1 MNQNSTHITLSYT
14 LVNTL
19 LWLSASF
26 VTGYAASY
34 LLSAGFS
41 STYVGMLL
49 SFSAIFSILLQ
60 ALTGYVCDRWPR
72 FTCRLFLLVMFVL
85 SSLLSVFLCFS
96 SRKADIGLFFLIL
109 NGIHLAMET
118 LIYTLA
124 NEYMNAFPHFHFGR
138 SRAFGSLFSAA
149 GMAIMGSFLSRY
161 SIIIL
166 PLTVLIINLFCAVL
180 TLFSLPESTGF
191 IPAPVSRTVSTSHAK
206 GYVTFFQNHKM
217 LISFLLGILF
227 IYISASY
234 VYNFQITILKELGA
248 GSAELGI
255 SCAIGCIAEVPFMF
269 AFSFFSSRFSTVS
282 LVRAGAFFYVLKIG
296 LFAVASKV
304 SMVYFAQFFQG
315 PSYSLLSMFTVCYIN
330 QNTADHEKAK
340 GQALLGMIGNGMA
353 GIISNITAGRMLDT
367 LGVKT
372 TLLACLFLSGTGFL
386 LVISSLQYTSSTT
399 QKKLS

>member
-1 MNQNSTHITLSYT
+1 MNHKPSSINLSYT
-14 LVNTL
+14 IVNTL

-41 STYVGMLL
+41 STIIGTLL
-49 SFSAIFSILLQ
+49 SFSAVFSILLQ
-60 ALTGYVCDRWPR
+60 TLTGYICDRWSR
-72 FTCRLFLLVMFVL
+72 FTCRFFLLMMFAV
-85 SSLLSVFLCFS
+85 SSLLSVRLCLS
-96 SRKADIGLFFLIL
+96 SRKTEIALFFLVL

-124 NEYMNAFPHFHFGR
+124 NEYMNAFSHFHFGR

-149 GMAIMGSFLSRY
+149 GMAVMGSFLSRY

-166 PLTVLIINLFCAVL
+166 PLTVLVINLFCTIF
-180 TLFSLPESTGF
+180 TLFFLPESTASL
-191 IPAPVSRTVSTSHAK
+191 PTSSSRTSVPHAK
-206 GYVTFFQNHKM
+206 GYLSFFRNHRM
-217 LISFLLGILF
+217 LIPFFLGILF
-227 IYISASY
+227 IYISASS
-234 VYNFQITILKELGA
+234 VYNFQINILKELGA

-255 SCAIGCIAEVPFMF
+255 SCAIGCITEVPLMF
-269 AFSFFSSRFSTVS
+269 AFSFFASRFSTVS
-282 LVRAGAFFYVLKIG
+282 LVRAGAFFYVLKIA
-296 LFAVASKV
+296 LFTFASRV
-304 SMVYFAQFFQG
+304 PMVYFAQIFQG
-315 PSYSLLSMFTVCYIN
+315 PSYALLSMFSVCYIN
-330 QNTADHEKAK
+330 QNTSSHEKAK

-353 GIISNITAGRMLDT
+353 GIISNITAGRMMDT

-386 LVISSLQYTSSTT
+386 LVISSLRYTSSAT